1 MDLTINL
8 VILFFSFITVFFFAR
23 QGAISYLKA
32 RENITLEIDFYT
44 ELLLGMESA
53 GQNVCRPG
61 QLTRST
67 RVQVWELYN
76 NLRVQPSK
84 ENKGI
89 VLHRKMLDKKQL
101 LYQHSEE
108 ARVNVEILPFLGIL
122 GTLLGFAVPY
132 LLNVSAGSKFVFQ
145 VTGIGFFLAASS
157 TIWAVVALTYLKKRY
172 EADVLSK
179 FDYYEAQQ
187 KALEKIMISGDGFRI
202 LEDWLHTWPEAKDEK
217 DNDEDSANKRLDNKK
232 VRKS

>member
-8 VILFFSFITVFFFAR
+8 VILFLSFITVFFFAR
-23 QGAISYLKA
+23 KGSVSYAKA
-32 RENITLEIDFYT
+32 REQITQEIDFYT

-53 GQNVCRPG
+53 GQNVCRPS
-61 QLTRST
+61 QLSRAT

-76 NLRVQPSK
+76 NLRVQPRK

-89 VLHRKMLDKKQL
+89 VLHRKMLDKKQS
-101 LYQHSEE
+101 LYQHAEE

-132 LLNVSAGSKFVFQ
+132 LLNVASGSKFAFQ
-145 VTGIGFFLAASS
+145 VTGIGFFLAAAS
-157 TIWAVVALTYLKKRY
+157 TIWAVLALTYLKKRY
-172 EADVLSK
+172 EAHVMAK

-187 KALEKIMISGDGFRI
+187 KALEKIMVEGDGFRI
-202 LEDWLHTWPEAKDEK
+202 LEEWLHTWPESKDE
-217 DNDEDSANKRLDNKK
+217 EPTKK
-232 VRKS
+232 NEE